1 MRQKKNKIA
10 LITGG
15 TGGLG
20 TAICERLYK
29 DGFTVIANFRDFTK
43 AMRWREMAKQW
54 REDQLKMGLD
64 VNVIQ
69 GDVSSYQSTAMMIK
83 KIEDEIGEVDVLVN
97 NAGIAR
103 DAALRKM
110 SPQQWYEVIN
120 TNLNSVFISTRLV
133 INQMMEK
140 KWGRII
146 CISSVNGH
154 KGAYG
159 LCNYSAAKAG
169 IYGFVKSVAMET
181 IKYGVTVNSISPG
194 YTATPL
200 LTGIPQ
206 EILEKIV
213 NQIPMG
219 RLGKPEEVAAAVSY
233 LASDEAAF
241 ITGADISI
249 NGGQYMH

>member
-1 MRQKKNKIA
+1 MRQKKNKVA

-29 DGFTVIANFRDFTK
+29 DGFTVVANFRDFTK
-43 AMRWREMAKQW
+43 AMKWREMAKQW
-54 REDQLKMGLD
+54 REDQLKMGMD
-64 VNVIQ
+64 VKVMQ
-69 GDVSSYQSTAMMIK
+69 GDVSSYQSTAMMVK
-83 KIEDEIGEVDVLVN
+83 KIEDEIGTVDVLVN

-103 DAALRKM
+103 DAALKKM
-110 SPQQWYEVIN
+110 TPQQWYEVIN
-120 TNLNSVFISTRLV
+120 TNLNSVFISSRLV
-133 INQMMEK
+133 INQMLEK

-146 CISSVNGH
+146 CISSINGH

-159 LCNYSAAKAG
+159 LCNYSTAKAG

-181 IKYGVTVNSISPG
+181 VKYGITVNSISPG
-194 YTATPL
+194 YTSTPL
-200 LTGIPQ
+200 LTGIPK
-206 EILEKIV
+206 EILEKIIA
-213 NQIPMG
+213 QIPMG
-219 RLGKPEEVAAAVSY
+219 RLAKPQEIAAAVSY
-233 LASDEAAF
+233 LASDDAAF